1 MEWLGYC
8 RAGFEGELAQEF
20 EAAAAADGH
29 AGYARTQRD
38 SGFVRYTVL
47 PSGDEEGSSVSAL
60 APPTCG
66 ALIFA
71 RQVLRIVA
79 ELDALPRTD
88 RLTPVLAALPESL
101 VVCDAFVEAPDSPVG
116 EELLALCRGFEAVL
130 IAALKKAK
138 RIDRG
143 APQRLHLCFTSGENA
158 LLALGDRAT
167 TSPWRQGIIR
177 LRFPKG
183 GPSRSTLKLDEA
195 FQVLLDEPE
204 RERWLKPGMRAVD
217 LGAAPGGWTFQLT
230 RRGMRVIA
238 VDNGP
243 MDPTLMDS
251 GLVEHLRVDGFRY
264 RPPQPVDWLVC
275 DMVEQPSRVAALMAE
290 WLAEGDA
297 RAAAFNLKLPMK
309 KRYAETRTCL
319 DLIAAR
325 LTAAGRRGTL
335 RAKQLYHDRE
345 EITVV
350 VLPA

>member
-20 EAAAAADGH
+20 EAVAAEHGR

-38 SGFVRYTVL
+38 SGYVRYTVL
-47 PSGDEEGSSVSAL
+47 SDDDAREAAP
-60 APPTCG
+60 APPDSG
-66 ALIFA
+66 RLIFA
-71 RQVLRIVA
+71 RQSLRLLA

-88 RLTPVLAALPESL
+88 RLTPVLAALPDGL
-101 VVCDAFVEAPDSPVG
+101 VVCDAFVEAPDSPAG

-130 IAALKKAK
+130 VAALKKAK

-143 APQRLHLCFTSGENA
+143 APLRLHVCFTSGEAA
-158 LLALGDRAT
+158 LLALGDVAT
-167 TSPWRQGIIR
+167 ASPWRQGIIR

-195 FQVLLDEPE
+195 FQVLLDESE
-204 RERWLKPGMRAVD
+204 RERWLRPGMRAVD

-243 MDPTLMDS
+243 MDMTLMDS

-275 DMVEQPSRVAALMAE
+275 DMVEQPSRVAALMAD
-290 WLAEGDA
+290 WLADGSA

-325 LTAAGRRGTL
+325 LSSAGRRGTL